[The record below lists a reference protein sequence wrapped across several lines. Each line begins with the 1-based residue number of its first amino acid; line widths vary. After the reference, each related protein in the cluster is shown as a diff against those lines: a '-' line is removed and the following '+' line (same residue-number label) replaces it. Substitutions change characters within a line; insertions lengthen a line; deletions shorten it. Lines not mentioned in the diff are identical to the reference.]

1 MFFTLGNQSYY
12 LHCGSFEWFLYKLML
27 VFSGLE
33 VLFDSI
39 ALNWFL
45 LKMSKIRKITLL
57 KLRKRSALKM
67 IFHTT
72 SDNFTLHEHAVSSH
86 FIYCMVVWRSINS
99 AWNGAYINSAAP

>member
-45 LKMSKIRKITLL
+45 LKM
-57 KLRKRSALKM
+57 